1 MREPTIS
8 LRFGCEPHRVPH
20 ERRVGHLPRHA
31 IGERGRRHPPG
42 LRAHHLPPAVGP
54 AVLVQVLRQLGR
66 FAAPGLTHEHDH
78 AARLEGVQDPG
89 AVGEDGECPT
99 LGGVVAVDDVDGG
112 GGGGSSG
119 GRGAAARRVLGVRV
133 PPSRGGGGWRLPE
146 PSRRRHIMAAAAV
159 GSLYS
164 NPKAFTKK
172 LYFSSMP
179 LGLSIFYVYL
189 AQT

>member
-1 MREPTIS
+1 MRLVDDKDRAPPKQGVKEGRLPQEPS
-8 LRFGCEPHRVPH
+8 VGDVPYPRDAGAVRRCEPHRVPH

-42 LRAHHLPPAVGP
+42 LRAHHLTPAVGP

-66 FAAPGLTHEHDH
+66 FAAPGLPHEHDH

-99 LGGVVAVDDVDGG
+99 LGGVVAVGDVDGG

-119 GRGAAARRVLGVRV
+119 GTGADGRCGFRRDRRLGHGV
-133 PPSRGGGGWRLPE
+133 E
-146 PSRRRHIMAAAAV
+146 
-159 GSLYS
+159 
-164 NPKAFTKK
+164 KAEKK
-172 LYFSSMP
+172 
-179 LGLSIFYVYL
+179 
-189 AQT
+189 